1 MAHTPFEHSFLH
13 AVTSANS
20 GRSIWNAQGERYA
33 LGAGNNRNLYP
44 WVFKV
49 RLIAYDSSSGGT
61 VTFLVQ
67 DSPDDVTYTT
77 RLTEVLT
84 IPALLKIARG
94 RLFKTSQPCVRV
106 RASAFAGG
114 TTPTASAYGMLG
126 TFGV

>member
-1 MAHTPFEHSFLH
+1 MPHTPFEHSFLH
-13 AVTSANS
+13 AVTAANS
-20 GRSIWNAQGERYA
+20 GRPIWNAQGERFSLG
-33 LGAGNNRNLYP
+33 LGANRNLYP

-49 RLIAYDSSSGGT
+49 RLTAYDSISGGT

-84 IPALLKIARG
+84 IPALLKISRG
-94 RLFKTSQPCVRV
+94 RLFKTSQPCIRV

-114 TTPTASAYGMLG
+114 ATPTASAYGMLG
-126 TFGV
+126 SFGI